1 MPFPPSLERLG
12 KAEAVQ
18 MGAGK
23 ASGLQAAPA
32 AEPQGPPWN
41 PPLPVSLFLLLH
53 VLSLGAYTAFWIA
66 RVIGDIRRHLD
77 PRIRTWPYVLGYLT
91 GIAQPFVVFKIG
103 RHAAALNARLGRK
116 AEPPIWLLVILAVLN
131 IPLYVI
137 TGRLEFGDQA
147 LRDLGLF
154 TMVTAAV
161 GLPWLLLQRQIN
173 VMKTGLGLV
182 AWTAPPHR
190 VTVPQYLVLSFG
202 LLFLGLST
210 FGALVESYD
219 FDLDP
224 LPTGVALKPA
234 AEIRGDSG
242 LYALSAPGPGWR
254 RLPKGSIA
262 EDADLELAGP
272 SADSQLVVYVSSAG
286 EQSMDD
292 IVDTRRRIIRESS
305 DSLQIE
311 EVRHLLG
318 DAMVPVSYARYE
330 TRNQQLGIAEIYWV
344 ATLRR
349 DATRHD
355 EATVIEVIGWANL
368 NGSNTTN
375 AESLVKSLT
384 LPEPGPNG

>member
-1 MPFPPSLERLG
+1 MPFPPGQEGLG
-12 KAEAVQ
+12 KAEAVR
-18 MGAGK
+18 MGAGTT
-23 ASGLQAAPA
+23 SGMQAAPA

-77 PRIRTWPYVLGYLT
+77 PQVRAWPYVLGYLI
-91 GIAQPFVVFKIG
+91 GLAQPFVIFKIG
-103 RHAAALNARLGRK
+103 RHVAALNVRLGRK
-116 AEPPIWLLVILAVLN
+116 AEPPIRLVVILAVLN

-137 TGRLEFGDQA
+137 AGRLEFEDQV

-154 TMVTAAV
+154 TMATAVV
-161 GLPWLLLQRQIN
+161 GLPWLLVQRHLN
-173 VMKTGLGLV
+173 VMKAGLEEI

-190 VTVPQYLVLSFG
+190 ITVPQYFVLSFG
-202 LLFLGLST
+202 LLFWGLTT
-210 FGALVESYD
+210 FGAVVVSYD

-224 LPTGVALKPA
+224 LPPGVALEPA
-234 AEIRGDSG
+234 TEIRGDSG

-272 SADSQLVVYVSSAG
+272 SADSQLVVYVNSAG

-292 IVDTRRRIIRESS
+292 IVDSRRRMIRESS
-305 DSLQIE
+305 TSLEIE

-330 TRNQQLGIAEIYWV
+330 TRNQELGIAEIYWV

-368 NGSNTTN
+368 NGSKTTN
-375 AESLVKSLT
+375 AERLVKSLT

>member
-1 MPFPPSLERLG
+1 
-12 KAEAVQ
+12 
-18 MGAGK
+18 MGAGT
-23 ASGLQAAPA
+23 ASGRQAAPA
-32 AEPQGPPWN
+32 AGPQGPPWT

-66 RVIGDIRRHLD
+66 RVVGDIRRHLD
-77 PRIRTWPYVLGYLT
+77 PQARAWPYVLGYLA
-91 GIAQPFVVFKIG
+91 GLPQPFVVFKLG

-116 AEPPIWLLVILAVLN
+116 VEPPIWLMVVLGVLN

-137 TGRLEFGDQA
+137 AGRLEFEDQA
-147 LRDLGLF
+147 LRDFGLF

-161 GLPWLLLQRQIN
+161 GLPWLLLQRQFN
-173 VMKTGLGLV
+173 VMKAGLEEV

-190 VTVPQYLVLSFG
+190 VTVPQYFVLSFG
-202 LLFLGLST
+202 LLFWGLTT
-210 FGALVESYD
+210 FGAVVESHD
-219 FDLDP
+219 FDLNP
-224 LPTGVALKPA
+224 LPAGVALEPA
-234 AEIRGDSG
+234 TEIRGDSG
-242 LYALSAPGPGWR
+242 FYTLSAPGPGWR

-272 SADSQLVVYVSSAG
+272 GADPQLVVYVNSAG

-292 IVDTRRRIIRESS
+292 IVDSRRRMIRESS
-305 DSLQIE
+305 TSLQIE

-318 DAMVPVSYARYE
+318 EAMVPVSFARYV
-330 TRNQQLGIAEIYWV
+330 THNQQLGIAEIYWV

-368 NGSNTTN
+368 NGSNPTA
-375 AESLVKSLT
+375 AERLVKSLT
-384 LPEPGPNG
+384 LPELGPKG

>member
-1 MPFPPSLERLG
+1 
-12 KAEAVQ
+12 
-18 MGAGK
+18 MGAGS

-32 AEPQGPPWN
+32 AEPQGPLWN

-77 PRIRTWPYVLGYLT
+77 PQIRIWPYVLGYLT
-91 GIAQPFVVFKIG
+91 GLAQPFVVFKIG

-116 AEPPIWLLVILAVLN
+116 VELPIWLVVTLAVLN
-131 IPLYVI
+131 IPLYVVA
-137 TGRLEFGDQA
+137 GRLEFEDQV

-161 GLPWLLLQRQIN
+161 GLPWLLVQRHLN
-173 VMKTGLGLV
+173 VLKAGLEEV

-190 VTVPQYLVLSFG
+190 ITVPQYFVLSFG
-202 LLFLGLST
+202 LLSWGLIT
-210 FGALVESYD
+210 FGAVVVSYD
-219 FDLDP
+219 FDLDR
-224 LPTGVALKPA
+224 LPPGVALKPA

-272 SADSQLVVYVSSAG
+272 GADSPLVVYVSSAG

-330 TRNQQLGIAEIYWV
+330 TRNQQFGIAEIYWV

-355 EATVIEVIGWANL
+355 EATVIEVIGWTNL
-368 NGSNTTN
+368 NRSNTTN

-384 LPEPGPNG
+384 LPEPGPSG